1 MTYTKL
7 TYTQFKENLEKLN
20 KAYNYQWIVSG
31 DSTLIVRD
39 SLGNPLASI
48 SSEVWLNHSFDYVG
62 FRKLPEDEKT
72 DLFTLV
78 FTLSRT
84 PLQDRG
90 LSWWLF
96 CSIQEWN
103 SNTRLRMWWLKGSGI
118 MQAGIEML
126 GTVIIS
132 IALMIF
138 AYKITRWWNGK
149 NNSYQR
155 GITNTNTWCS

>member
-1 MTYTKL
+1 M

-90 LSWWLF
+90 LS
-96 CSIQEWN
+96 
-103 SNTRLRMWWLKGSGI
+103 
-118 MQAGIEML
+118 
-126 GTVIIS
+126 
-132 IALMIF
+132 
-138 AYKITRWWNGK
+138 
-149 NNSYQR
+149 
-155 GITNTNTWCS
+155 

>member
-62 FRKLPEDEKT
+62 FRKLPEDEKA

-90 LSWWLF
+90 LS
-96 CSIQEWN
+96 
-103 SNTRLRMWWLKGSGI
+103 
-118 MQAGIEML
+118 
-126 GTVIIS
+126 
-132 IALMIF
+132 
-138 AYKITRWWNGK
+138 
-149 NNSYQR
+149 
-155 GITNTNTWCS
+155 

>member
-1 MTYTKL
+1 MTYTQL

-20 KAYNYQWIVSG
+20 KEYNYQWIVSG

-62 FRKLPEDEKT
+62 FRKLQEDEKT

-90 LSWWLF
+90 LS
-96 CSIQEWN
+96 
-103 SNTRLRMWWLKGSGI
+103 
-118 MQAGIEML
+118 
-126 GTVIIS
+126 
-132 IALMIF
+132 
-138 AYKITRWWNGK
+138 
-149 NNSYQR
+149 
-155 GITNTNTWCS
+155 